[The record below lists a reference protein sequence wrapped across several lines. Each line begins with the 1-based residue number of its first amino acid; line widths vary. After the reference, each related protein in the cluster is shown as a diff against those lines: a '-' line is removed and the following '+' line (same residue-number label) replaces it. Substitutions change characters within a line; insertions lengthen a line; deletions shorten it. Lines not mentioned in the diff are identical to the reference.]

1 MKTPQIIVVRISGR
15 AYRDLRITT
24 HCGLVARAFGAKKII
39 LSQDSDTS
47 VPKTIQSVTER
58 FGGDF
63 EVAFTP
69 NIGQQ
74 LKKLKKE
81 GYCIVHLTMYGEKI
95 KTHLAEIKKK
105 NKVVIVIGADKVPAS
120 IYQQADYNIGITNQ
134 PHSEVAALA
143 IAMHEIMGGREE
155 EIVFT
160 NRKLEVIP
168 TSKGK
173 HVNRLG

>member
-1 MKTPQIIVVRISGR
+1 MKLPQIVVVRISGR
-15 AYRDLRITT
+15 TYRDLRITT
-24 HCGLVARAFGAKKII
+24 HCGLVARAFGAEKII

-47 VPKTIQSVTER
+47 VPKTIQSVVER

-63 EVAFTP
+63 QVEFTT

-74 LKKLKKE
+74 LKKLKKD
-81 GYCIVHLTMYGEKI
+81 GFSIVHLTMYGEKLPQHI
-95 KTHLAEIKKK
+95 SVIRKKTKIA
-105 NKVVIVIGADKVPAS
+105 IVIGADKVPAS
-120 IYQQADYNIGITNQ
+120 VYQQADYNIGITNQ

-143 IAMHEIMGGREE
+143 VTMHEIMNGKEE
-155 EIVFT
+155 ELVFK

-173 HVNRLG
+173 RVNKFA